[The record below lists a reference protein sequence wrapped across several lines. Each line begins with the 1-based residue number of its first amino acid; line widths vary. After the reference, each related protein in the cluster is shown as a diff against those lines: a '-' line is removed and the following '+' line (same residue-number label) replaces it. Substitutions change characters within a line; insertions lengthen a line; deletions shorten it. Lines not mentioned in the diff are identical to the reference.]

1 MTMKMKVF
9 LSEVTAPTFVTD
21 GDEDDYYC
29 PRFRMRNPLP
39 PPFFCEIH
47 SITATA
53 ILTLLW

>member
-29 PRFRMRNPLP
+29 PRFRMRKSPRLFSRVFHNVR
-39 PPFFCEIH
+39 
-47 SITATA
+47 T
-53 ILTLLW
+53 